1 MPYKAEAQICL
12 NEARDK
18 IVPCDS
24 PEARANLALPGA
36 ELADDVAEKYGLI
49 KPSGKKPA
57 VAEDVDAPAPATEPE
72 KKAVNAAPQNKA
84 IVMPNKDKK

>member
-1 MPYKAEAQICL
+1 MPYTANEQICL

-57 VAEDVDAPAPATEPE
+57 VAEDVDATVEPE
-72 KKAVNAAPQNKA
+72 KKAVDTAPQNKA
-84 IVMPNKDKK
+84 VTMPAPTGKDKK